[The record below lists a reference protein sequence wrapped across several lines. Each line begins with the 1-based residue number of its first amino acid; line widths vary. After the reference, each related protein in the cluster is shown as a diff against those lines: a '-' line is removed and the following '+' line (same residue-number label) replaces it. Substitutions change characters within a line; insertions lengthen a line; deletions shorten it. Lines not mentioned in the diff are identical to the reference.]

1 MWWLFQNN
9 SLISDDL
16 LIKMCGTYFFG
27 AVVLTAIIGFNI
39 LSKPLNKKQ
48 SIEKY
53 VNPVDT
59 YIDKYIQKFVSSYL
73 DDRFNQNIENV
84 FYDKEQY
91 NEAVKIDG
99 NLLEKTWK
107 QRILMESTP
116 FGNVV
121 MYYDAYRLSFVYYN
135 DINIPY
141 HVLNAIAM
149 KYVVTYFCRDFF
161 IDTSTI
167 PADKST
173 PFLHVHEID
182 KKDSVKP
189 KIDVNKGPFAKFK
202 NYSKDKSKDESKD
215 KSNNESNDESKYEK
229 KKILVTNKF
238 ISLGKLYNFSILRK
252 NPLVTISEKKT
263 EIPMDYKSFKQWH
276 DPKQFKMV
284 TDKDYA
290 SVVN

>member
-9 SLISDDL
+9 SFISDDL
-16 LIKMCGTYFFG
+16 LIKFFG
-27 AVVLTAIIGFNI
+27 TCCFSAVVFTAIVGFNI
-39 LSKPLNKKQ
+39 LSTPLNKKTHK
-48 SIEKY
+48 EEER
-53 VNPVDT
+53 PVDT
-59 YIDKYIQKFVSSYL
+59 YIDKYIPKFVSSYL
-73 DDRFNQNIENV
+73 DDNFNQNIEPV
-84 FYDKEQY
+84 FYDKEKY
-91 NEAVKIDG
+91 NEAVKQDD
-99 NLLEKTWK
+99 NNLEKTWK
-107 QRILMESTP
+107 RRILMETTP

-135 DINIPY
+135 DVNIPY
-141 HVLNAIAM
+141 HVLNAVAM

-167 PADKST
+167 PADKTT

-182 KKDSVKP
+182 KKMGVKP

-215 KSNNESNDESKYEK
+215 KSKDESKDKSKDEK
-229 KKILVTNKF
+229 KKILVKNKF

-252 NPLVTISEKKT
+252 IPLVTISEKKT
-263 EIPMDYKSFKQWH
+263 AIPMDYKSFKQWH

>member
-1 MWWLFQNN
+1 MWWLFKNN
-9 SLISDDL
+9 SLISDEF
-16 LIKMCGTYFFG
+16 LIKMCGTYCFG
-27 AVVLTAIIGFNI
+27 AVVLTAIVGFNI

-48 SIEKY
+48 SIEKQ
-53 VNPVDT
+53 VNPVDA
-59 YIDKYIQKFVSSYL
+59 YIDKYVQKFESSYL
-73 DDRFNQNIENV
+73 DDTFNQNIENV

-91 NEAVKIDG
+91 NAAVKIDG

-135 DINIPY
+135 DVNIPY
-141 HVLNAIAM
+141 SILNAIAM

-161 IDTSTI
+161 LDTSRI
-167 PADKST
+167 PSDKST

-182 KKDSVKP
+182 KKDYVKP

-202 NYSKDKSKDESKD
+202 NYSKEK
-215 KSNNESNDESKYEK
+215 SNDEKKDEK
-229 KKILVTNKF
+229 KDELKSVPKKLVKNKF

-252 NPLVTISEKKT
+252 IPLTTISKKKT

-276 DPKQFKMV
+276 EPKQFKMV
-284 TDKDYA
+284 TFKDYE
-290 SVVN
+290 SVDN